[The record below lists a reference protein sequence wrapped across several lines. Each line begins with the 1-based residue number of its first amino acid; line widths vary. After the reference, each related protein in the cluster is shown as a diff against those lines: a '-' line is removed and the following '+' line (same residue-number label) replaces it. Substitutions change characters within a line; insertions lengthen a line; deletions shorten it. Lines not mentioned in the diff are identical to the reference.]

1 MGKWEPTNAGD
12 FCCHLSKW
20 RLWCASR
27 VFHDWLG
34 IQSWWFIS
42 IFTFNLDIDWGIYLN
57 VQEKK
62 AGSWKHVAK
71 RGKSLCHVDG
81 AYEAVGIVVY
91 NNSLEDPPA
100 DLFSANN
107 VVTWLLFVLHEKQVE
122 QELIWGT
129 SPANE
134 LCGPPWKISCP
145 MPSLGIS
152 LASTAFLGQRWS
164 FP

>member
-91 NNSLEDPPA
+91 NNSLEDPPPGCYSCYMKSKLNKNWFEEHSPQTNFA
-100 DLFSANN
+100 EPLGKSA
-107 VVTWLLFVLHEKQVE
+107 VQCHPLGFLWLPRR
-122 QELIWGT
+122 
-129 SPANE
+129 S
-134 LCGPPWKISCP
+134 
-145 MPSLGIS
+145 
-152 LASTAFLGQRWS
+152 
-164 FP
+164 